1 MTRRPLFAALVI
13 LMPLFVVG
21 CSLQGQ
27 TPNDAGSFY
36 KNEEQGYIPQQQPKL
51 RPVEGFHASPLISAP
66 RMAVDEPINLAP
78 KARPGAGGLGRLSGH
93 SLRLITDALNQH
105 GEGER
110 ISWYED
116 EHQYQMRIDSHQYV
130 RNARFCKDVMLLKK
144 PNNQY
149 SEWGR
154 HFVSF
159 CRAKPNSP
167 WKLMN

>member
-13 LMPLFVVG
+13 LMPIFVVG
-21 CSLQGQ
+21 CGLRVESPVMASSPTSGDS
-27 TPNDAGSFY
+27 TTNRS
-36 KNEEQGYIPQQQPKL
+36 
-51 RPVEGFHASPLISAP
+51 RPVEGFHAAPLIAAP
-66 RMAVDEPINLAP
+66 KPPVDDPINLAP
-78 KARPGAGGLGRLSGH
+78 KARPSAGGLGRLSGH